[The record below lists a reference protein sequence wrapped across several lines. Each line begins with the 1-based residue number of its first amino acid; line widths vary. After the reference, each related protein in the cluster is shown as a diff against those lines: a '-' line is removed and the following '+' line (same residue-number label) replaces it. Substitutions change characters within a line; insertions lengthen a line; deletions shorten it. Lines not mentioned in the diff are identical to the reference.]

1 MLEKILVKDLNVF
14 YGNKQAL
21 ENINLEI
28 GNGMFGLLGRN
39 GAGKSTLM
47 KSLVTLLPI
56 KSGSIDLCG
65 VDIKEVKKIR
75 KMVGYLPQDFNIYP
89 NMKVIEALDYLA
101 TMSNMKGEDKKIAV
115 RESLKTVNLW
125 NDRNKKVKS
134 LSGGMKRRL
143 GIAQAIVHSPRVLIV
158 DEPTAGLDPEERIR
172 FRNLLANI
180 AKKKIVI
187 LSTHIVGDIES
198 TCEKV
203 AVLNNGRII
212 FNDTVK
218 NLINRAASCTYTASI
233 PRQKYN
239 EYNEKYLIT
248 SHHDNETEII
258 IKLISSGK
266 PEDIFKL
273 CEPGIEDGYLSL
285 IYDIGGRGN
294 V

>member
-1 MLEKILVKDLNVF
+1 MSDKIIIKNLNVF

-21 ENINLEI
+21 KDVNLEI
-28 GNGMFGLLGRN
+28 GKGMFGLLGRN

-56 KSGSIDLCG
+56 KDGDIEIYG
-65 VDIKEVKKIR
+65 VNIKEVKEIR
-75 KMVGYLPQDFNIYP
+75 KIVGYLPQDFNIYP
-89 NMKVIEALDYLA
+89 NMKAIEALDYLA
-101 TMSNMKGEDKKIAV
+101 TLSNMTGKDKKNAV
-115 RESLKTVNLW
+115 REALEIVNLW

-134 LSGGMKRRL
+134 LSGGMRRRL
-143 GIAQAIVHSPRVLIV
+143 GIAQAIVHSPKVLIV

-180 AKKKIVI
+180 AKERIVI

-198 TCEKV
+198 TCERV
-203 AVLNNGRII
+203 AVLNMGKII
-212 FNDTVK
+212 FNDTVEG
-218 NLINRAASCTYTASI
+218 LINKGINCTYTASI
-233 PRQKYN
+233 PRNKFH

-248 SHHDNETEII
+248 SHHDNGKEIL

-266 PEDIFKL
+266 PENIFKL

-285 IYDIGGRGN
+285 IYDIGGRDDD
-294 V
+294 

>member
-101 TMSNMKGEDKKIAV
+101 TMSNMKGVDKKVSV
-115 RESLKTVNLW
+115 RESLETVNLW

-180 AKKKIVI
+180 AEKKIVI

-198 TCEKV
+198 TCKKV

-212 FNDTVK
+212 FNDTVS

>member
-1 MLEKILVKDLNVF
+1 MSDKIVIKDLNVF

-21 ENINLEI
+21 DNVNLEI
-28 GNGMFGLLGRN
+28 VKGMFGLLGRN

-56 KSGSIDLCG
+56 KSGGIEICG

-75 KMVGYLPQDFNIYP
+75 KMIGYLPQDFNIYP
-89 NMKVIEALDYLA
+89 NMNVMEALDYLA
-101 TMSNMKGEDKKIAV
+101 TLSNMIGENKKTAV
-115 RESLKTVNLW
+115 RESLEIVNLW

-143 GIAQAIVHSPRVLIV
+143 GIAQAIVHSPKVLIV

-180 AKKKIVI
+180 AKERIVI

-203 AVLNNGRII
+203 AVLNNGKII
-212 FNDTVK
+212 FNDTVGG
-218 NLINRAASCTYTASI
+218 LINKANNCTYTASI
-233 PRQKYN
+233 PRNKFH

-248 SHHDNETEII
+248 SHHDNGTEII
-258 IKLISSGK
+258 VKLISSGK
-266 PEDIFKL
+266 PESIFRL

-285 IYDIGGRGN
+285 IYDMGGKGN
-294 V
+294 D